1 MISAVYLINA
11 KGDII
16 LYRKYRD
23 DVARYVRSPS
33 PSLNSPSLQPPP
45 RIAPYRALRR
55 GANGGRVAA

>member
-23 DVARYVRSPS
+23 DVARYVRSPFPFLS
-33 PSLNSPSLQPPP
+33 FTATPASHCPLPCP
-45 RIAPYRALRR
+45 APWS
-55 GANGGRVAA
+55 